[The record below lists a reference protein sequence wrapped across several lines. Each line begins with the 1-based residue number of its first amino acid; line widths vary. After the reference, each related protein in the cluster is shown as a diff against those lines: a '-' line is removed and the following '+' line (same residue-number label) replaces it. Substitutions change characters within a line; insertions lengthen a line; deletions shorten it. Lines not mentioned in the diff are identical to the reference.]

1 VTVKPRPARRLSA
14 PVRCLAV
21 AAVLT
26 LLGAAPAAAAERDPM
41 ALRVPS
47 DKLQELR
54 AVENPVPDTPEMVA
68 EGEAVF
74 RGVGSC
80 NVCHGETGN
89 GQGIGASGLD
99 PSPRDF
105 TNKRWQKARSD
116 GELMYVLRHGSPGSA
131 MITAVP
137 GLISEEDGWKV
148 IRYIRTF
155 GR

>member
-1 VTVKPRPARRLSA
+1 VTDRTRPFARPAAPLRRL
-14 PVRCLAV
+14 VAV
-21 AAVLT
+21 AALA
-26 LLGAAPAAAAERDPM
+26 LLGVAPAVAAERDPM

-47 DKLQELR
+47 DQLKELK
-54 AVENPVPDTPEMVA
+54 ALVNPVPDTPEMVA
-68 EGEAVF
+68 EGEEVF

-105 TNKRWQKARSD
+105 TNKRWQAARSD

-137 GLISEEDGWKV
+137 GLISEEEGWKV